1 MPLFEVKEAGTL
13 LPFRQLLG
21 GAELYESEIE
31 DLLWSNLEEFTGEAL
46 FRVRRQPTLVGG
58 GRPDIVGLDRQ
69 GAVVVIE
76 VKRDVD
82 RGQLAQCLE
91 YAGWARTTNLNEL
104 AGLYHAGSDMFWAD
118 WQDFTESSVP
128 VRVLRSPRLILVAR
142 DFHGR
147 TGSAFE
153 FLVENNLPVR
163 LIRVSLYEDAQKRR
177 FVDVE
182 GEHEP
187 SIPSTGITGGGT
199 AIPTTI
205 DGRRVRLTDLLD
217 AGLVPAGTPLI
228 WERRRLGQEFRA
240 TFTDNGS
247 IKLDDGRSFSSPSGA
262 AMAAAGIPSYD
273 GWYAWRVDSPDGKL
287 LHDLRMD
294 LLHQFMGGA
303 EPAADADGRGTSDED
318 VHESERVFRYTASPE

>member
-1 MPLFEVKEAGTL
+1 MPLFEVEEAGTL
-13 LPFRQLLG
+13 VPFRQLLG

-46 FRVRRQPTLVGG
+46 FRVRRQPTLAGG
-58 GRPDIVGLDRQ
+58 GRPDIVSLDRQ

-91 YAGWARTTNLNEL
+91 YAGWARTTNLDEL
-104 AGLYHAGSDMFWAD
+104 AGLYHAGSDTFWSD

-187 SIPSTGITGGGT
+187 AIASVGTTGGGT
-199 AIPTTI
+199 TIPTTI

-217 AGLVPAGTPLI
+217 AGLVSPGTRLI
-228 WERRRLGQEFRA
+228 WERRRLGQTFRA
-240 TFTDNGS
+240 SFTDNGS
-247 IKLDDGRSFSSPSGA
+247 IQLDDGRTYSSPSGA
-262 AMAAAGIPSYD
+262 AMAAADVASYD
-273 GWYAWRVDSPDGKL
+273 GWYAWRVDAPNGKL
-287 LHDLRMD
+287 LHEIRTD
-294 LLHQFMGGA
+294 LLDQYSGTGA
-303 EPAADADGRGTSDED
+303 PDPEPDGVD
-318 VHESERVFRYTASPE
+318 VNGDDPYVPGNDR

>member
-1 MPLFEVKEAGTL
+1 MALFEVEEGGSL
-13 LPFRQLLG
+13 VPFRQLVG

-46 FRVRRQPTLVGG
+46 FRVRRQATLTGG
-58 GRPDIVGLDRQ
+58 GRPDIVALDHQ

-91 YAGWARTTNLNEL
+91 YAGWARTTNLDEL
-104 AGLYHAGSDMFWAD
+104 AGLYHAGVDRFWAD

-128 VRVLRSPRLILVAR
+128 VRVLRAPRLVLVAR

-153 FLVENNLPVR
+153 FLVENSLPVR

-187 SIPSTGITGGGT
+187 EIAPAGFAAATRAVPATL
-199 AIPTTI
+199 
-205 DGRRVRLTDLLD
+205 DGRRVRLTDLID
-217 AGLVPAGTPLI
+217 AGLVSPGSRLI
-228 WERRRLGQEFRA
+228 WERRRLGQTYRGWL
-240 TFTDNGS
+240 TDNGS
-247 IKLDDGRSFSSPSGA
+247 IQLDGDGSFSSPSRA
-262 AMAAAGIPSYD
+262 AMEAAGVASYD
-273 GWYAWRVDSPDGKL
+273 GWYAWRVDAPGGKL
-287 LHDLRMD
+287 LHEIRSD
-294 LLHQFMGGA
+294 LLKSFSSDV
-303 EPAADADGRGTSDED
+303 EADADGSAESASSDD
-318 VHESERVFRYTASPE
+318 SPPG

>member
-1 MPLFEVKEAGTL
+1 
-13 LPFRQLLG
+13 
-21 GAELYESEIE
+21 
-31 DLLWSNLEEFTGEAL
+31 
-46 FRVRRQPTLVGG
+46 
-58 GRPDIVGLDRQ
+58 
-69 GAVVVIE
+69 VIE

-91 YAGWARTTNLNEL
+91 YAGWARTTNLDEL
-104 AGLYHAGSDMFWAD
+104 AGLYHAGSDTFWSD

-187 SIPSTGITGGGT
+187 ALASAGTTGGGT

-205 DGRRVRLTDLLD
+205 RR
-217 AGLVPAGTPLI
+217 
-228 WERRRLGQEFRA
+228 
-240 TFTDNGS
+240 
-247 IKLDDGRSFSSPSGA
+247 SPC
-262 AMAAAGIPSYD
+262 P
-273 GWYAWRVDSPDGKL
+273 PD
-287 LHDLRMD
+287 
-294 LLHQFMGGA
+294 
-303 EPAADADGRGTSDED
+303 
-318 VHESERVFRYTASPE
+318 

>member
-1 MPLFEVKEAGTL
+1 MPLFEVEEAGTL
-13 LPFRQLLG
+13 VPFRQLLG
-21 GAELYESEIE
+21 GAELYEAEIE

-46 FRVRRQPTLVGG
+46 FRIRRQPTLTGG
-58 GRPDIVGLDRQ
+58 GRPDVVTLDRQ

-91 YAGWARTTNLNEL
+91 YAGWARTTNLDEL
-104 AGLYHAGSDMFWAD
+104 AGLYHAGADKFWSD

-182 GEHEP
+182 GEHQP
-187 SIPSTGITGGGT
+187 DFASAGSRGGET
-199 AIPTTI
+199 AVPTTI

-217 AGLVPAGTPLI
+217 SGLVSPGTPLI
-228 WERRRLGQEFRA
+228 WERRRLGQTYRA
-240 TFTDNGS
+240 WLTDNGS
-247 IKLDDGRSFSSPSGA
+247 IQLEDGRSFSSPSRA
-262 AMAAAGIPSYD
+262 AMEAAGVPSYD
-273 GWYAWRVDSPDGKL
+273 GWYAWRVDALDGKL
-287 LHDLRMD
+287 LHDIRAD
-294 LLHQFMGGA
+294 LLQQFTVDTDAPA
-303 EPAADADGRGTSDED
+303 EAESVEALDDDAHASDED
-318 VHESERVFRYTASPE
+318 G

>member
-1 MPLFEVKEAGTL
+1 MPLFEVEEFGTL
-13 LPFRQLLG
+13 VPFRQLHG

-31 DLLWSNLEEFTGEAL
+31 DLLWANLEELTGEAL
-46 FRVRRQPTLVGG
+46 FRIRRQPTLGGG
-58 GRPDIVGLDRQ
+58 GRPDIVALDRQ

-91 YAGWARTTNLNEL
+91 YAGWARTTNLDEL
-104 AGLYHAGSDMFWAD
+104 AGLYHAGSDTFWSD

-128 VRVLRSPRLILVAR
+128 VRVLRSPRLVLVAR

-153 FLVENNLPVR
+153 FLVENSLPVR

-187 SIPSTGITGGGT
+187 DIATTVTAGGT
-199 AIPTTI
+199 KVVPTMI

-217 AGLVPAGTPLI
+217 AGLLSSGIPLI
-228 WERRRLGQEFRA
+228 WERRRIGQ
-240 TFTDNGS
+240 TFSASITDNGS
-247 IKLDDGRSFSSPSGA
+247 IQLEDGRSFSSPSRA
-262 AMAAAGIPSYD
+262 AMEAANIPSCD
-273 GWYAWRVDSPDGKL
+273 GWYAWRVDLQAGKL
-287 LHDLRMD
+287 LHDYRRDLIEQFTAGDGADSGPADSGSAD
-294 LLHQFMGGA
+294 LLNQ
-303 EPAADADGRGTSDED
+303 DLSI
-318 VHESERVFRYTASPE
+318 

>member
-1 MPLFEVKEAGTL
+1 MPLFEVEDAGTL
-13 LPFRQLLG
+13 VPFRQLLG

-46 FRVRRQPTLVGG
+46 FRVRRQPTLTGG
-58 GRPDIVGLDRQ
+58 GRPDIVSLDRQ
-69 GAVVVIE
+69 GAAVVIE

-91 YAGWARTTNLNEL
+91 YAGWARTTNLDEL
-104 AGLYHAGSDMFWAD
+104 AGLYHAGADNFWSD
-118 WQDFTESSVP
+118 WQEFTESAVP

-153 FLVENNLPVR
+153 FLLENNLPVR

-182 GEHEP
+182 GEHQP
-187 SIPSTGITGGGT
+187 DIVLTGATGGGT
-199 AIPTTI
+199 AVPTTM

-217 AGLVPAGTPLI
+217 AGLVASGTRLI
-228 WERRRLGQEFRA
+228 WERRRLGQTYRA
-240 TFTDNGS
+240 TLTDNAS
-247 IKLDDGRSFSSPSGA
+247 IQLADGRSFSSPSRA
-262 AMAAAGIPSYD
+262 AMEAAGVASYD
-273 GWYAWRVDSPDGKL
+273 GWYAWRVDAPDGKL
-287 LHDLRMD
+287 LNDIRAD
-294 LLHQFMGGA
+294 LLQQFVGDSG
-303 EPAADADGRGTSDED
+303 AADQAESVDLLNED
-318 VHESERVFRYTASPE
+318 NHAAT